1 MELFARGMIVA
12 LVGIL
17 AADFFISEQFGK
29 QLWLLLGLGPGALR
43 RRTPHVSGGG
53 SSSQAQP
60 QPQRDARRALRPV
73 PAGR

>member
-29 QLWLLLGLGPGALR
+29 QLWLLLGLGPALYGVA
-43 RRTPHVSGGG
+43 RRTYPEAAAAAG
-53 SSSQAQP
+53 A
-60 QPQRDARRALRPV
+60 A
-73 PAGR
+73 PAAA

>member
-29 QLWLLLGLGPGALR
+29 QLWLLLGLGPALLR
-43 RRTPHVSGGG
+43 RRTPHVSGGD
-53 SSSQAQP
+53 QPAQP
-60 QPQRDARRALRPV
+60 QPVPDVRRTLRPV
-73 PAGR
+73 PVGR